1 MDTITDYVT
10 GKEVPDIGAEA
21 ARQAIERFLVDDRGF
36 LKSEIKVDAALEIS
50 VAGEAYRSKI
60 DLLISVGEAQKAVL
74 LIKCAAGSLGSRER
88 EAIAAARVA
97 LSHQIP
103 FAAASDGKTAVLLD
117 TLTGKRLGS
126 GLEAIPTR
134 NDLLHRLPAL
144 PFNPYPADRIEREKL
159 IFRSYDMMAV
169 NVSR

>member
-1 MDTITDYVT
+1 MDTIKDYVT

-36 LKSEIKVDAALEIS
+36 LKAEIRVDAPLEIS
-50 VAGEAYRSKI
+50 IAEEVYQSKI
-60 DLLISVGEAQKAVL
+60 DLLISVGEDQKEVL

-88 EAIAAARVA
+88 EAIAAARIA
-97 LSHQIP
+97 FPHQIP
-103 FAAASDGKTAVLLD
+103 FVVASDGKTAVLLD

-134 NDLLHRLPAL
+134 NDLLQRLPAL
-144 PFNPYPADRIEREKL
+144 SFKPYPADRVEREKL
-159 IFRSYDMMAV
+159 IFRSYDMMNV
-169 NVSR
+169 NVPR